1 MEQEELKT
9 IIESLGKGGIHVAG
23 DFVVEKHVENEVNC
37 VESGGIGIQIVNS
50 KEQHTPLTV
59 GDKEIKAA
67 IEELLEERTAE
78 GELIFRNKKQWWAV
92 FRVLNVFCQYPSQMS
107 AFDSKMKE
115 LEVAKVDANRDL
127 TYDSLSKAPRDVPKI
142 ATCSPSSW
150 DSFMNIGENYR
161 QQVDVAE
168 FLMLKLGLKS

>member
-1 MEQEELKT
+1 MYLQLTSREL
-9 IIESLGKGGIHVAG
+9 
-23 DFVVEKHVENEVNC
+23 
-37 VESGGIGIQIVNS
+37 
-50 KEQHTPLTV
+50 HTPLTV

-115 LEVAKVDANRDL
+115 LEVAKVDGNRDL
-127 TYDSLSKAPRDVPKI
+127 TYDSLSKAPRDVPKM
-142 ATCSPSSW
+142 AVCLPSAWSSYR
-150 DSFMNIGENYR
+150 DLNDNYK
-161 QQVDVAE
+161 QQYDVAE
-168 FLMLKLGLKS
+168 FLMLKLGMKS